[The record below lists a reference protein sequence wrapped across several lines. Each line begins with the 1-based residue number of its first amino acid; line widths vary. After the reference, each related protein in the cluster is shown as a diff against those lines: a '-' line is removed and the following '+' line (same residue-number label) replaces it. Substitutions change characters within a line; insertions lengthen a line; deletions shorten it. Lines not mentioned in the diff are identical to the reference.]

1 MTTAD
6 KFASEWSTVLE
17 FIHRKELSE
26 NLPSSIRR
34 FVNLPTDR
42 VLLTADNLALFSD
55 FTEAEV
61 LAAISG
67 LSRLKSAGVDGLNN
81 DFYKDTSALLVPA
94 LVQLSNQIRAEAD
107 PPPSFIEALIIP
119 LRKNA

>member
-94 LVQLSNQIRAEAD
+94 LVHLSNQIRAEAD
-107 PPPSFIEALIIP
+107 PRP
-119 LRKNA
+119 LFSKL